1 MGLLLATNIDKQP
14 MLPLIDNAIGNLFD
28 NPKDA
33 FYTGRA
39 MDMLFNGVPLDCH
52 SRDDHIT
59 AAMCY
64 NFRNEKS
71 FKKVDSH
78 HFTFSLFGGS
88 NDTDLGEIKVFR
100 GVKNYKDVGRVISVN
115 GDTETNIWDSEECN
129 RFIGTDTT
137 IVPPLL
143 LPEEGMLQ
151 TH

>member
-14 MLPLIDNAIGNLFD
+14 MLPLIDNAIGNLFH

-59 AAMCY
+59 AAMCF
-64 NFRNEKS
+64 NFQNEKS

-78 HFTFSLFGGS
+78 HFTFSLFGGVS
-88 NDTDLGEIKVFR
+88 IFNV
-100 GVKNYKDVGRVISVN
+100 
-115 GDTETNIWDSEECN
+115 
-129 RFIGTDTT
+129 
-137 IVPPLL
+137 
-143 LPEEGMLQ
+143 
-151 TH
+151 